1 METNE
6 NMSRAMKKKMIYISI
21 EFLAR
26 RNIKPNSAKTGNIK
40 ISMKVSGGIQIDD
53 SFEIKQQQRSE
64 EAFPSKH

>member
-40 ISMKVSGGIQIDD
+40 ISMKVSGENTD
-53 SFEIKQQQRSE
+53 RR
-64 EAFPSKH
+64 